1 MHQRNDLHESFHRDD
16 AGDAVAG
23 ERAFGLVFA
32 TVFGLIA
39 LWPLLSGGGIRLWS
53 TAIAAVFLASA
64 LLRPALLRPA
74 SALWQ
79 RLGRAMHHV
88 VSPLVL
94 GMLFYLTVVPT
105 GLVMRALG
113 KDPLRLRFDRAAQSY
128 WIERRP
134 PGPAPESLRN
144 QF

>member
-1 MHQRNDLHESFHRDD
+1 
-16 AGDAVAG
+16 
-23 ERAFGLVFA
+23 
-32 TVFGLIA
+32 
-39 LWPLLSGGGIRLWS
+39 LLSGGGIRLWS